1 MSRLKKQKMA
11 RLTNATALRTQSSAI
26 TESAMAIL
34 AAMRLIF
41 GAREE
46 LGEVVLGSMVSFLKR

>member
-1 MSRLKKQKMA
+1 
-11 RLTNATALRTQSSAI
+11 
-26 TESAMAIL
+26 MAIL